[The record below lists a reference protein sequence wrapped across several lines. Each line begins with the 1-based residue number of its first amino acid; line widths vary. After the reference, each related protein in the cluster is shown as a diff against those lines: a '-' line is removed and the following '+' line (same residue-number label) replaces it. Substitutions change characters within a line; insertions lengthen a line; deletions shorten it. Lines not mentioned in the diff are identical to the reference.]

1 MANFVVTAK
10 ECRGNVDK
18 MVRKFIRKTKS
29 EGIIEECR
37 DRRNYKKP
45 SIKKREK
52 RIRAER
58 LRKSDEQKQTRA
70 KERRNRNNK

>member
-29 EGIIEECR
+29 EGIVEECV
-37 DRRNYKKP
+37 DRKYYKKP
-45 SIKKREK
+45 SVSKRQK
-52 RIRAER
+52 RIRAARER
-58 LRKSDEQKQTRA
+58 SREEQKNARA

>member
-37 DRRNYKKP
+37 DRKNYKKP

-52 RIRAER
+52 
-58 LRKSDEQKQTRA
+58 RKSDEQKQTRA

>member
-37 DRRNYKKP
+37 DRKNYKKP
-45 SIKKREK
+45 SIKKGN
-52 RIRAER
+52 
-58 LRKSDEQKQTRA
+58 KSC
-70 KERRNRNNK
+70 